1 MSRLVAIGDL
11 VENSLTWNPTA
22 AVPEETFEYI
32 DLSSVDREQKRI
44 TGAETVLCGSAPSR
58 ARQLVKSGDVLV
70 STVRPNLN
78 GVAMVPSELDGATAS
93 TGFTVLRA
101 RADRVDRSY
110 LFHWVKNPRFIEDMV
125 SKATG
130 ASYPAVSDRIV
141 RESLIPL
148 PELPE
153 QRRIAAIL
161 DKADALRAKRREA
174 IAKLDQLL
182 QSVFL
187 DMFGDPVENPK
198 QWPKESLAGLFYI
211 ARGGSP
217 RPIDAYITEA
227 TDGVNWIMIGDTV
240 DGSKYI
246 DGTRKKIRKEGVV
259 RSRMVRPGDFLLTN
273 SMSFGRPYILRTSGC
288 IHDGWL
294 VLSPK
299 GSRTSQDYLHSVL
312 SSRSIYAEFARRAPG
327 ATVKNLN
334 IDLVSGVEVPVP
346 PIEMQAVF
354 ADAVRQIELHGQRLQ
369 TQADEI
375 DTFFASLQY
384 RAFAGTL

>member
-1 MSRLVAIGDL
+1 MSWPQVTLGEVARIARSGIGPGEIASGTTYVGLEHIDGSGAF
-11 VENSLTWNPTA
+11 VEVPTVEA
-22 AVPEETFEYI
+22 GELGSTKFRFSAQHILFGKLRPYLKKTARPDFEGVCSTDI
-32 DLSSVDREQKRI
+32 LPLEPTKDVDRDYLYHALRRQSFVAEVTSLCSGANLPRI
-44 TGAETVLCGSAPSR
+44 SPKVL
-58 ARQLVKSGDVLV
+58 
-70 STVRPNLN
+70 
-78 GVAMVPSELDGATAS
+78 AS
-93 TGFTVLRA
+93 
-101 RADRVDRSY
+101 
-110 LFHWVKNPRFIEDMV
+110 MM
-125 SKATG
+125 
-130 ASYPAVSDRIV
+130 
-141 RESLIPL
+141 IPL
-148 PELPE
+148 PGIDE

-198 QWPKESLAGLFYI
+198 QWPKESLAGLFDI

-227 TDGVNWIMIGDTV
+227 ADGVNWIMIGDTV

-273 SMSFGRPYILRTSGC
+273 SMSFGRPYILRTAGC

-299 GSRTSQDYLHSVL
+299 GSRTSQDYLHSML

-346 PIEMQAVF
+346 PIEMQAVY

-375 DTFFASLQY
+375 GTLFASLQ
-384 RAFAGTL
+384 RHAFAGTL